1 MGGFAMALTDIQLK
15 GLKPA
20 DRLYRKFDGKG
31 LYIQVSPTGGRL
43 FRFKYRFN
51 GKEKTLSIGQY
62 PDISLSDAR
71 KRLQEA
77 RELLAKG
84 IDPSAQKQAEKL
96 KCTNF
101 FEQVAREWWESQKEK
116 WTVGHAESIMRR
128 LEANAFPWLK
138 GRPVDEIN
146 TGELLQ
152 ALRRIESRNAIDTA
166 KRIGNYFRNIF
177 IYAVACG
184 YSTHNPAADLTKAL
198 KVTPKR
204 NLPAITEPS
213 QITELLRAIDGF
225 KGTFVVG
232 CALRFAPLVFVRVG
246 ELRAAEW
253 TEFDL
258 DNNLWTIPAK
268 RMKMKRDHVV
278 PLARQAVAILKDL
291 EPFTGSGRLVF
302 PSVRTPARP
311 MSENTLNVAL
321 RRLGY
326 SKDEMVSHGFR
337 SMASTR
343 LHEMGW
349 KSEIIEFQLAH
360 ADKNKIR
367 AVYNRAEYLED
378 RIVMMQSWAD
388 YLDALRVGAEIIP
401 FKKVL
406 TLK

>member
-1 MGGFAMALTDIQLK
+1 MALTDIQIK

-20 DRLYRKFDGKG
+20 DKPYRKFDGKG
-31 LYIQVSPTGGRL
+31 LYIQVSPSGGRL
-43 FRFKYRFN
+43 FRFKYHFN

-71 KRLQEA
+71 KRHQEA

-84 IDPSAQKQAEKL
+84 IDPSAEKKTEKL
-96 KCTNF
+96 KCTNS
-101 FEQVAREWWESQKEK
+101 FEQVAREWWESQKGK

-138 GRPVDEIN
+138 DRPVDEIN

-232 CALRFAPLVFVRVG
+232 CALRFAPLVFVRMG

-258 DNNLWTIPAK
+258 DNKLWIIPAK

-388 YLDALRVGAEIIP
+388 YLDALRVGADIIP
-401 FKKVL
+401 FKKVA